1 MKICVTGGVFVK
13 RHRKFLPVLAIF
25 VLLLLLAF
33 AAYGRLF
40 GPISALD
47 SWGNAVPD
55 ALTIRYINSSG
66 KNEYLDVTEPEILAP
81 LVALIKGA
89 NGVYFM
95 GSDAVPV
102 GFQLTFRSGE
112 GETVY
117 PGIELPGDGFVY
129 IGGQVYRISNRAQQ
143 QILDAVSSAI
153 QMSA

>member
-25 VLLLLLAF
+25 ALLLLLAF

-47 SWGNAVPD
+47 GWGNA
-55 ALTIRYINSSG
+55 
-66 KNEYLDVTEPEILAP
+66 ILAP

-117 PGIELPGDGFVY
+117 PGIELPGDGFAY

-153 QMSA
+153 QASA